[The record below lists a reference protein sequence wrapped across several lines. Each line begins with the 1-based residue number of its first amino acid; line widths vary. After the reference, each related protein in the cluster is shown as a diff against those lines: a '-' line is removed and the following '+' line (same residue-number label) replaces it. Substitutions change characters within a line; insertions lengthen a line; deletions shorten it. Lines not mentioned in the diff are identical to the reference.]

1 MEFQFFT
8 YDEIDKLS
16 ITQIKEEMSRL
27 LKISIDQKIASNME
41 ALLYAKNRFEKNENN
56 EFDDLQVVR
65 PYVKFLTEVVAVE
78 LYERRKSSASFN

>member
-27 LKISIDQKIASNME
+27 FKISIDQKIASNMK

-78 LYERRKSSASFN
+78 LYERRKSSAPFN